1 MLTFLSENTF
11 NNYNNPSF
19 DSFTDVWQVFLDV
32 AKVNLIGSYM
42 INVKKITKFIT
53 VSKEVVHE
61 KSCFVLHS
69 HETLT
74 VIQLPYPLENQ
85 ASFKA

>member
-1 MLTFLSENTF
+1 
-11 NNYNNPSF
+11 
-19 DSFTDVWQVFLDV
+19 
-32 AKVNLIGSYM
+32 M
-42 INVKKITKFIT
+42 IIVKKITKFIT

-85 ASFKA
+85 ASFKAQYLI